1 MFNKKVKSIP
11 IDKYFQ
17 IIKNEYVTVQII
29 PTKSNKNNS
38 TDAIAS
44 LINKIFLKLNNLI
57 RLENK
62 KLIIQTQM
70 KASYYIHIT
79 KEEVQFYFILPKVHL
94 IKFKSKFSEIW
105 KNIEIKEV
113 DCIPININECTKYQ
127 LRYKMNDALSL
138 NVDKRNNDLLAANMS
153 VLEILDTGESIGI
166 FYNFVPTAEKES
178 NYFKTTYKTAIE
190 QYKKGDNLKKSK
202 NIIDLG
208 IVTVKFLINFID
220 DLISSILN
228 DSKKSENVFIS
239 TEKDL
244 SNSTKRK
251 AKSDICKTQVV
262 VLSKSEEKERENQ
275 LGVAA
280 CNTFKSINDDNEL
293 VYKQISNKLNEY
305 SPRLSNVDLLNTT
318 VEECSNFISV
328 PGREIIDNYNVIQHN
343 KILERKIPKCLE
355 SGDIRIGTVKC
366 KDTIQEAYYSI
377 DNQISRLGRVLLGS
391 MGAGKDYYMVNMAKD
406 IIASNRGLI
415 VIDYID
421 QCQLANNIKDLT
433 PPDKL
438 LEIDCSNI
446 NQLQSFV
453 FNEHKIDSNLDDYS
467 KIAIAMQKSEQIQ
480 VLLDSI
486 NDDNT
491 KLTPRMLR
499 YLYAAGTVVF
509 YLKENASF
517 KDVIDVLTNPAKRE
531 RLINEL
537 NENAQSI
544 LVDELDDLRDLTK
557 TTKSGVENY
566 DSKIDGIIDR
576 VSWLKTNM
584 YTKIAYSKDSSS
596 NIDFVDAINQGKV
609 ILIKIPEKQFNSR
622 VIRNVIATFYLS
634 KVWLAK
640 QLGATEVK
648 TELFVNEIHQSYN
661 CQLLMENILVESRKF
676 NLVPTLAMHYL
687 SQCTSKCKN
696 AILSSGSSFLLISG
710 CDVRAFNEL
719 RTHFEKDG
727 YDETDLVELDRYNA
741 LCLIKNED
749 TNYSSFVAKLPA

>member
-640 QLGATEVK
+640 QLVATEVK

>member
-421 QCQLANNIKDLT
+421 QCQLANNIKDVT

-453 FNEHKIDSNLDDYS
+453 FNEHKINPNLDDYS
-467 KIAIAMQKSEQIQ
+467 KIAVAMQKSEQIQ
-480 VLLDSI
+480 ILLDAI

-517 KDVIDVLTNPAKRE
+517 KDVIDTLTNPKKRE
-531 RLINEL
+531 SLINQL
-537 NENAQSI
+537 SENTQSI

-609 ILIKIPEKQFNSR
+609 ILIKIPEKKFNSR

-634 KVWLAK
+634 KIWLAK

-661 CQLLMENILVESRKF
+661 CQLLMENILVECRKF

-687 SQCTSKCKN
+687 SQCTNRCKN
-696 AILSSGSSFLLISG
+696 AILASGASFLLISG
-710 CDVRAFNEL
+710 CDVKAFHEL
-719 RTHFEKDG
+719 KAHFEKDG
-727 YDETDLVELDRYNA
+727 YEETDLVELERYNA

-749 TNYSSFVAKLPA
+749 NNYASFITKLPA

>member
-421 QCQLANNIKDLT
+421 QCQLANNIKDVT

-453 FNEHKIDSNLDDYS
+453 FNEHKINSNLDDYS

-537 NENAQSI
+537 NENVQSI

-584 YTKIAYSKDSSS
+584 YTKIAYSKDSSN
-596 NIDFVDAINQGKV
+596 NIDFVDAINKGKV

-696 AILSSGSSFLLISG
+696 AILASGSSFILISG
-710 CDVRAFNEL
+710 CDVKAFNEL

>member
-44 LINKIFLKLNNLI
+44 LINKMFLKLNNLI

-244 SNSTKRK
+244 SNCTKRK

-262 VLSKSEEKERENQ
+262 VLSKSKEKERENQ

-305 SPRLSNVDLLNTT
+305 SSRLSNVDLLNTT
-318 VEECSNFISV
+318 VEECGNFISV

-421 QCQLANNIKDLT
+421 QCQLANNIKDVT

-453 FNEHKIDSNLDDYS
+453 FNEHKINSNLDDYS

-517 KDVIDVLTNPAKRE
+517 KDVIDVLTNPDKRE

-537 NENAQSI
+537 NENEQSI

-584 YTKIAYSKDSSS
+584 YTKMAYSKDSSN
-596 NIDFVDAINQGKV
+596 NIDFVDAINKGKV

-640 QLGATEVK
+640 QLGATEIK

-696 AILSSGSSFLLISG
+696 AILASGSSFILISG
-710 CDVRAFNEL
+710 CDVKAFNEL

>member
-44 LINKIFLKLNNLI
+44 LINKMFLNLNNLI

-190 QYKKGDNLKKSK
+190 QYKNGDNLKKSK

-275 LGVAA
+275 LGVAT

-355 SGDIRIGTVKC
+355 FGDIRIGTVKC

-391 MGAGKDYYMVNMAKD
+391 MGSGKDYYLVNMAKD
-406 IIASNRGLI
+406 IIAANRGLI

-421 QCQLANNIKDLT
+421 QCQLANNIKDVT

-453 FNEHKIDSNLDDYS
+453 FNEHKINSNLDDYS

-480 VLLDSI
+480 VLLDAI

-517 KDVIDVLTNPAKRE
+517 KDVIDVLTNPDKRE

-566 DSKIDGIIDR
+566 DSKIEGIIDR

-584 YTKIAYSKDSSS
+584 YTKIAYSKDSSN

-634 KVWLAK
+634 KIWLAK

-687 SQCTSKCKN
+687 SQCTIKCKN
-696 AILSSGSSFLLISG
+696 AILASGSSFILISG
-710 CDVRAFNEL
+710 CDVKAFNEL

>member
-44 LINKIFLKLNNLI
+44 LINKMFLKLNNLI

-138 NVDKRNNDLLAANMS
+138 NVDKRNNDLLAANLS

-190 QYKKGDNLKKSK
+190 QYKNGDNLKKSK

-208 IVTVKFLINFID
+208 VVTVKFLINFID

-228 DSKKSENVFIS
+228 DSKKSDNVFIS
-239 TEKDL
+239 AEKDL

-305 SPRLSNVDLLNTT
+305 SPRLSNIDLLNTT

-328 PGREIIDNYNVIQHN
+328 PGREIIDSYNVIQHN

-406 IIASNRGLI
+406 IIAANRGLI

-421 QCQLANNIKDLT
+421 QCQLANNIKDVT

-453 FNEHKIDSNLDDYS
+453 FNEHKINSNLDDYS

-517 KDVIDVLTNPAKRE
+517 KDVIDVLTNPDKRE

-584 YTKIAYSKDSSS
+584 YTKMAYSKDSSS

-640 QLGATEVK
+640 QLGATEIK

-696 AILSSGSSFLLISG
+696 AILASGSSFILISG
-710 CDVRAFNEL
+710 CDVKAFNEL